1 MKFHRLGSALSCAAR
16 ATRSSVWALIL
27 CSQLACA
34 HAGYGG
40 RAFGQVPLGSSVER
54 YLRTVW
60 TDFGSLEQAEE
71 SGRLWIEVD
80 PGGMQTVKVPAEEI
94 DFGIAFAGVQPREF
108 SMSLRDG
115 RIMSAR
121 FLYQAR
127 DPEQGKAIAIGIY
140 NHLYEETG
148 REPTELAPYSYSW
161 PGDKQSHMMGID
173 TRSNRIVWGVASMKM
188 MAEAREAGGE

>member
-16 ATRSSVWALIL
+16 TTRSSAWALIL

-40 RAFGQVPLGSSVER
+40 RAFGQVPLGSPVER

-115 RIMSAR
+115 RIMSAG
-121 FLYQAR
+121 FKYCAT
-127 DPEQGKAIAIGIY
+127 DPEQGIAIANGIY
-140 NHLYEETG
+140 AHLEGETG
-148 REPTELAPYSYSW
+148 HGPDQLAPFAYVW
-161 PGDKQSHMMGID
+161 PDGDRAHMVGIN
-173 TRSNRIVWGVASMKM
+173 TERNEIAWGIASRKM
-188 MAEAREAGGE
+188 MALAGATESE